1 MESQL
6 GIWFLSVIHT
16 FSVLFSVTFSD
27 SFSCSYGAIE
37 LYNSASIKRI
47 NLHRGVAVKMIFNK
61 FLTIFVLIAS
71 RQTATVLALNN
82 GLAITP
88 QMGWVGSFLLLTIHF
103 DSEL

>member
-1 MESQL
+1 
-6 GIWFLSVIHT
+6 
-16 FSVLFSVTFSD
+16 
-27 SFSCSYGAIE
+27 
-37 LYNSASIKRI
+37 
-47 NLHRGVAVKMIFNK
+47 MIFNK